1 MPDYEITEHSYKKA
15 EELKVEL
22 RPAENKHKK
31 IGIWKDGNHICDIG
45 AKNYKDFPTL
55 LQMEHD
61 GDLAV
66 GEAHNK
72 RRQYK
77 IRHKYD
83 RGDVGFWTNK
93 ILW

>member
-1 MPDYEITEHSYKKA
+1 MPNYEITEHSYKKA

-72 RRQYK
+72 TIQ
-77 IRHKYD
+77 
-83 RGDVGFWTNK
+83 NK
-93 ILW
+93 TQI